1 MDYTIRKMSNADL
14 EEVVQIH
21 IKAFPGFFLT
31 LMGRQFLF
39 NLYNCFLNDDLSICI
54 VAVKDTSIK
63 GFIVGNMDP
72 DNFFRKILRKKGYL
86 FFLNS
91 VNALLRHP
99 IMVSQKL
106 LYALR
111 YRGDHPVKYK
121 NGTLLSSIGVDP
133 DLELK
138 GIGSH
143 LLKAFC
149 HEAFKGGSD
158 VVYLTTDKSGNEN
171 VNLFY
176 KKNGFRLECIVEK
189 TGGRNMNI
197 YIKLPDEEN
206 L

>member
-14 EEVVQIH
+14 EEVVQVH
-21 IKAFPGFFLT
+21 IRAFPGFFLT

-39 NLYNCFLNDDLSICI
+39 NLYTSFLSDDHSICK
-54 VAVKDTSIK
+54 VAVKDSLVL
-63 GFIVGNMDP
+63 GFIVGNLDP
-72 DNFFRKILRKKGYL
+72 DNFFRKMLLKKGYL

-91 VNALLRHP
+91 VNALVRNP
-99 IMVSQKL
+99 VMVSQKL

-121 NGTLLSSIGVDP
+121 NGALLSSIGVDP

-143 LLKAFC
+143 LVKAFC
-149 HEAFKGGSD
+149 DEAFKGGSD

-176 KKNGFRLECIVEK
+176 KKNGFRLEGIVEK

-197 YIKLPDEEN
+197 YIKLPDEAN

>member
-1 MDYTIRKMSNADL
+1 MEYTIRKMSNTDL
-14 EEVVQIH
+14 EEVVQVH

-31 LMGRQFLF
+31 LMGRQFLN
-39 NLYNCFLNDDLSICI
+39 NLYNSFLNDNRSICL
-54 VAVKDTSIK
+54 VAQKDTFVM
-63 GFIVGNMDP
+63 GFIVGNLDP
-72 DNFFRKILRKKGYL
+72 DNFFRKILLKKGYL

-121 NGTLLSSIGVDP
+121 NGALLSSIGVDP
-133 DLELK
+133 DLGLK

-143 LLKAFC
+143 LVKAFC
-149 HEAFKGGSD
+149 DEAFKGGSD
-158 VVYLTTDKSGNEN
+158 VVYLTTDTIGNEN

-176 KKNGFRLECIVEK
+176 KKNGFRLEAIVEK

-197 YIKLPDEEN
+197 YIKLPDEAN